1 MLYDNETTAK
11 KKKMTMQSWSASGQ
25 YPKNGILNV
34 QHVQCGMSPTYVVQ
48 RAVITT
54 TPVATLKVKVH
65 SCCIQLFFYNMNGPL
80 QSLCNCLLVSL
91 DQKKNKIK
99 IIPECEKFTKLP
111 RARELEAAILEQ
123 CIDYSCCIDAQN
135 AAAEAF
141 ECDCVKCNVTGQP
154 GGFL

>member
-1 MLYDNETTAK
+1 M
-11 KKKMTMQSWSASGQ
+11 W
-25 YPKNGILNV
+25 
-34 QHVQCGMSPTYVVQ
+34 YVSHI
-48 RAVITT
+48 RR
-54 TPVATLKVKVH
+54 PVSSYYNDACPNLESQGSFLLH
-65 SCCIQLFFYNMNGPL
+65 STFFFYNMNGPL
-80 QSLCNCLLVSL
+80 QSLGNCLLVSL
-91 DQKKNKIK
+91 DQKKKYKIK

>member
-1 MLYDNETTAK
+1 
-11 KKKMTMQSWSASGQ
+11 
-25 YPKNGILNV
+25 
-34 QHVQCGMSPTYVVQ
+34 
-48 RAVITT
+48 
-54 TPVATLKVKVH
+54 
-65 SCCIQLFFYNMNGPL
+65 MNGPL

>member
-1 MLYDNETTAK
+1 MYNTYNVVCLPHTSSSEQLLQPRLSQPWK
-11 KKKMTMQSWSASGQ
+11 SRF
-25 YPKNGILNV
+25 ILAALNFFF
-34 QHVQCGMSPTYVVQ
+34 
-48 RAVITT
+48 ITWT
-54 TPVATLKVKVH
+54 VH
-65 SCCIQLFFYNMNGPL
+65 SKVYATA
-80 QSLCNCLLVSL
+80 CLWALTK
-91 DQKKNKIK
+91 KKNKIK

>member
-1 MLYDNETTAK
+1 
-11 KKKMTMQSWSASGQ
+11 
-25 YPKNGILNV
+25 
-34 QHVQCGMSPTYVVQ
+34 
-48 RAVITT
+48 
-54 TPVATLKVKVH
+54 
-65 SCCIQLFFYNMNGPL
+65 MNGPL

-141 ECDCVKCNVTGQP
+141 ECDCVKCNVTGQL